1 MLRLGRLLSLLA
13 ALGIS
18 GCLAG
23 RSGIVTDAAGTL
35 STSLVCEPLSTSG
48 LVREDVIYQAKGPAA
63 LRLDLLFSA
72 DRKSAYI
79 SGFRSDCYLFVQS
92 TEGPLK
98 QVRQEPLSRRLFPD
112 GPPQDLTLPDAKKY
126 SAEQFQK
133 CETDTDG
140 FLNER
145 LGRREDNESAYDSVF
160 GSVDEPACFRL
171 IVMRSPTILLE
182 AGANNVL
189 VEFADAKPFV
199 GFF

>member
-18 GCLAG
+18 GCLVG
-23 RSGIVTDAAGTL
+23 ENGIVADAAGTL

-63 LRLDLLFSA
+63 LRLDLLFST

-79 SGFRSDCYLFVQS
+79 SGFRSGCYLSIQS

-112 GPPQDLTLPDAKKY
+112 GPPQPLTLPDAEMY
-126 SAEQFQK
+126 TTEQLQK
-133 CETDTDG
+133 CESDQSG
-140 FLNER
+140 YLYQR
-145 LGRREDNESAYDSVF
+145 LGSPDDNPSAYEALSGF
-160 GSVDEPACFRL
+160 HHEPVCYVLTMF
-171 IVMRSPTILLE
+171 RSPS
-182 AGANNVL
+182 VL
-189 VEFADAKPFV
+189 IETGTKYMLIEFPDGKPFV